1 MIYNYTCFS
10 KKPKKA
16 IICLHGW
23 TGNEFSMEPV
33 AKAMNLPFTS
43 WIMPRA
49 PYNIKSK
56 LNEKRGENYS
66 WSSKSVRKK
75 NAPQKK
81 DIIKSIF
88 ILNECLKVLKDKS
101 FKEKDIFILGFSQ
114 GAILGLW
121 FTINQK
127 ISLGGCISISGGLD
141 KPKSFIENILN
152 SNMTPILLL
161 HGSKD
166 VLSPLSESKNT
177 LKTLKD
183 YGFLV
188 KLHIFQAGHK
198 IPLIAK
204 DIIWEFLNDK
214 D

>member
-1 MIYNYTCFS
+1 
-10 KKPKKA
+10 
-16 IICLHGW
+16 
-23 TGNEFSMEPV
+23 MEPV
-33 AKAMNLPFTS
+33 AKAMNLPFTA

-66 WSSKSVRKK
+66 WSSKSVRKR

-88 ILNECLKVLKDKS
+88 ILNECLKILKNKS

-166 VLSPLSESKNT
+166 VLIPLSESKNT

-188 KLHIFQAGHK
+188 ELHIFQTGHK
-198 IPLIAK
+198 IPLTAK
-204 DIIWEFLNDK
+204 HTIWKFLNDK

>member
-1 MIYNYTCFS
+1 
-10 KKPKKA
+10 
-16 IICLHGW
+16 
-23 TGNEFSMEPV
+23 MEPV
-33 AKAMNLPFTS
+33 AKAMNFPFTA

-49 PYNIKSK
+49 PYTIKSK
-56 LNEKRGENYS
+56 INDKRGENYS
-66 WSSKSVRKK
+66 WSSKSVRKE
-75 NAPQKK
+75 NSPQKK

-88 ILNECLKVLKDKS
+88 MLNECLKVLKDKS

-127 ISLGGCISISGGLD
+127 FSMGGCISISGGLD

-166 VLSPLSESKNT
+166 VLIPLSESKNT
-177 LKTLKD
+177 LKILKH
-183 YGFLV
+183 YGFMV
-188 KLHIFQAGHK
+188 ELHTFQTGHK
-198 IPLIAK
+198 VPLTAK
-204 DIIWEFLNDK
+204 HIIWEFLYEK
-214 D
+214 G

>member
-1 MIYNYTCFS
+1 
-10 KKPKKA
+10 
-16 IICLHGW
+16 
-23 TGNEFSMEPV
+23 MEPV
-33 AKAMNLPFTS
+33 AKAMNLPFTA

-66 WSSKSVRKK
+66 WSSKSVRKG

-81 DIIKSIF
+81 DIIKSLS

-141 KPKSFIENILN
+141 KPKSFIEDILN

-166 VLSPLSESKNT
+166 VLIPLSESKNT

-188 KLHIFQAGHK
+188 ELHIFQIGHK
-198 IPLIAK
+198 IPLMAK
-204 DIIWEFLNDK
+204 HIIWEFLNDK

>member
-1 MIYNYTCFS
+1 
-10 KKPKKA
+10 
-16 IICLHGW
+16 
-23 TGNEFSMEPV
+23 MEPV

-66 WSSKSVRKK
+66 WSSKSVRKR

-88 ILNECLKVLKDKS
+88 ILNECLKILKNKS

-166 VLSPLSESKNT
+166 VLIPLSESKNT

-188 KLHIFQAGHK
+188 ELHIFQTGHK